1 MFSSSAS
8 FNLIN
13 KSEKRTNLTF
23 TDWNGAE
30 KFINTDEVAVIE
42 MPLVGVER
50 KIVESIEEWGEEID

>member
-1 MFSSSAS
+1 M
-8 FNLIN
+8 
-13 KSEKRTNLTF
+13 TF